1 MANTAA
7 NPSAV
12 HSPAGAY
19 SHSMAVPGGSQVIF
33 LAGQIG
39 LNPDGNAAV
48 GFLEQAHRAYSN
60 VAAILA
66 HHGLGMD
73 DVVKMTAYLTDPADL
88 PTYSEVRA
96 EWLGDARPAS
106 TLLIV
111 AGLALPELKVE
122 IDVVAATTR

>member
-7 NPSAV
+7 NPNAV
-12 HSPAGAY
+12 HAPAGAY
-19 SHSMAVPGGSQVIF
+19 SHSMVVPGGSQVIF

-39 LNPDGNAAV
+39 INPDGNAAE

-66 HHGLGMD
+66 HHGLGMS
-73 DVVKMTAYLTDPADL
+73 DVVKMTHYLTDPADL

-111 AGLALPELKVE
+111 SALALPELKVE
-122 IDVVAATTR
+122 IEVVAASSE